1 MVFHWTVNTYCA
13 GTGDWGSLLARAVKI
28 HPVRVPRCTAS
39 SKETS
44 VHDTDFS
51 FDPYSPVVDADP
63 FPLYAVL
70 REEHPCYYSEPAQMW
85 VLSRYADIVTAL
97 NDWQTYSSAKGNL
110 MTELP
115 NRAGATLGTTDPPR
129 HDRLRGLI
137 QHAFTKRNLT
147 GLADPIRQLAAEAAE
162 QLRGRDQFDFIGDF
176 SSIFTVRVLFTAL
189 GIPLEDEV
197 SVRERAVLMV
207 QTDPV
212 TRAKGPEH
220 VAAFEWVRD
229 YAAAV
234 IGQRRNDPRD
244 DLISRF
250 AAAEIEGD
258 RLDEREVLLT
268 TTTLIM
274 AGIESLGGFMS
285 MMALNLA
292 ELADVRKAVVA
303 DPTLLPDAVEESLRY
318 NTSAQRF
325 RRYLQRDVALHGQT
339 MQAGDFVC
347 LAYGSGNRDD
357 RQFPNAEVYE
367 LSRKPR
373 GHLGFGGGV
382 HACLGAAVGR
392 MASVIAFEE
401 FHKVVPDYGRGGSPL
416 AWMPSSTFRS
426 PLRLDLAAG

>member
-1 MVFHWTVNTYCA
+1 MNPDLVV
-13 GTGDWGSLLARAVKI
+13 AR
-28 HPVRVPRCTAS
+28 P
-39 SKETS
+39 
-44 VHDTDFS
+44 FS

-63 FPLYAVL
+63 FPQYAAL
-70 REEHPCYYSEPAQMW
+70 RDNHPCFYSEQAQMW

-97 NDWQTYSSAKGNL
+97 NDWQTYSSARGNL

-137 QHAFTKRNLT
+137 QHAFVKRNLT
-147 GLADPIRQLAAEAAE
+147 GLADPIRGIAADVAE
-162 QLRGRDQFDFIGDF
+162 GLRGRDSFDFIADF
-176 SSIFTVRVLFTAL
+176 SSTFTVRVLFTAL
-189 GIPLEDEV
+189 GIPLEDEAT
-197 SVRERAVLMV
+197 VRERAVLMV

-220 VAAFEWVRD
+220 IAAYEWVRD

-234 IGQRRNDPRD
+234 IARRRADPRD
-244 DLISRF
+244 DLISHF
-250 AAAEIEGD
+250 ATAELDGD

-285 MMALNLA
+285 MLALNLA
-292 ELADVRKAVVA
+292 DLPDVRRAVVA
-303 DPTLLPDAVEESLRY
+303 DPALLPDAVEESLRF

-325 RRYLQRDVALHGQT
+325 RRCLQVDVELHGQR
-339 MQAGDFVC
+339 MRAGEFVC

-357 RQFPNAEVYE
+357 RQFPNAAVYD
-367 LSRKPR
+367 LGRKPR

-382 HACLGAAVGR
+382 HACLGSTVGR
-392 MASVIAFEE
+392 MASAIAFEE
-401 FHKVVPDYGRGGSPL
+401 FHRVVPDYGRTGEPL

-426 PLRLDLAAG
+426 PLRLPLTTG